1 MIAIRCAALIEAAL
15 GWTIEYTKERQAFGK
30 PLFDNQ
36 ALRFRLAEIRAH
48 VDATRALVDRC
59 VGLHLQ
65 GRLTSEDAA
74 VAKLWATE
82 ATKLIDD
89 LVQMHGGYGMVRE
102 YRIARAYTDARPNR
116 IFGGASE
123 VMKEIIARAL

>member
-1 MIAIRCAALIEAAL
+1 MLSGQKTFITNGWSADFVLVAAKTDPAAGACGISL
-15 GWTIEYTKERQAFGK
+15 
-30 PLFDNQ
+30 P
-36 ALRFRLAEIRAH
+36 RA
-48 VDATRALVDRC
+48 
-59 VGLHLQ
+59 
-65 GRLTSEDAA
+65 EDAA

-82 ATKLIDD
+82 ATKLLDD